1 MEIKAISGGTI
12 ENKGCKLIASVAK
25 VVGGK
30 VIDSGGM
37 VYQVDNLKGGTIYI
51 SSYKTGLISVKSPYF
66 DLSYRYGQ

>member
-1 MEIKAISGGTI
+1 MEIRAISGGTI

-51 SSYKTGLISVKSPYF
+51 SS
-66 DLSYRYGQ
+66 D